1 MIRLA
6 GIAVIVTL
14 TDVLTK
20 EVEMLLAGHENSN
33 GSDPNP
39 VCSLTSPA
47 KRPCIKICALWP

>member
-6 GIAVIVTL
+6 GTAVIVTL

-20 EVEMLLAGHENSN
+20 DVEMLLAGHENNN

-47 KRPCIKICALWP
+47 KRPCIKSCAL